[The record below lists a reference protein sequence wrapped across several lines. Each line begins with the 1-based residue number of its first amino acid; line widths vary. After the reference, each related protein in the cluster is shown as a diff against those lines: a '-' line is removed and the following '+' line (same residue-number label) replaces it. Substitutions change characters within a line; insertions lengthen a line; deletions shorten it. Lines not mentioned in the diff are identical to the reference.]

1 MSYDLVT
8 GDTGSKLIVT
18 ITDSDTGA
26 VVDLTSCTVRFRW
39 EDATGAIATR
49 TAAIPTPANGKAEY
63 QFAAGEIIAPEMR
76 IEVEV
81 TDGTGAVVTGTEL
94 IKLSVREEL
103 G

>member
-18 ITDSDTGA
+18 IMDSDSGT

-39 EDATGAIATR
+39 ENETGEIVNR
-49 TAAIPTPANGKAEY
+49 TATIPTPANGKAEY
-63 QFAAGEIIAPEMR
+63 LFSAGEIIAPRMK

-81 TDGTGAVVTGTEL
+81 TDGTSLVVTGTNL
-94 IKLSVREEL
+94 IELSVREEL

>member
-8 GDTGSKLIVT
+8 GDTGSKLVVT

-26 VVDLTSCTVRFRW
+26 AVDLTSCTVRFRW
-39 EDATGAIATR
+39 ADAAGAIVNR
-49 TAAIPTPANGKAEY
+49 TATILNPANGKAEY
-63 QFAAGEIIAPEMR
+63 QFAAGEIIAPEMQ

-94 IKLSVREEL
+94 IKLTVREEL